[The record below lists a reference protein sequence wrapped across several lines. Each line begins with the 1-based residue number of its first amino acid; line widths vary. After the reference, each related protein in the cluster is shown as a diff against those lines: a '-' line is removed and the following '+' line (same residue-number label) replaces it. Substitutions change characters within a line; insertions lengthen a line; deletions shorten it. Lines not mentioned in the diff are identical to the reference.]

1 MHAKVAED
9 GFLWISSQRAL
20 LRRSKGME
28 EGCFFPQPSS
38 QVSPH
43 CQCREAER
51 GVIED
56 DYNVFKRG
64 AMDRRDFKIAVLA
77 TQAAL
82 LFIGKRFA
90 ITTKQLEAIQENSE
104 LLKRLNGTQGIAKKL
119 DVHSLEYGI
128 TGTEDDLQERIR
140 EFGHNKYDKSPS
152 RSYLLYLW
160 DACQDL
166 TLAILTVCAVIA
178 LAVGIPTEGLSQ
190 GWYDGVGILVSVVLI
205 VFFTATS
212 DYRQSLQFQL
222 LENEKKKIGVEVIR
236 GGVRTKTS
244 IFDLVVGDV
253 VHLSTGDQIPA
264 DGLFVSGY
272 SLTVDQSSLN
282 GESEPVFPS
291 HEKPSLFSGTMIQNG
306 SGRMLVTSVGM
317 RTEWGKLMSKLSEG
331 GDNETPL
338 QVRLNG
344 VATTVGK
351 IGLLFALLTFSVLII
366 RFLVAR
372 LAEGFKHWKM
382 LYLMNIVDYFAI
394 AVTILVVAVPEGLP
408 LAVTLS
414 LAYAMKQM
422 MDDKALVRNLAACET
437 MGSATYICSDKTG
450 TLTTNQMV
458 VVKIYACGQHNYPEN
473 VLKSLGGMAWE
484 LLIESLFLNTTG
496 DIVELNDEHEV
507 YGSPTEAA
515 LLNLGLALGGH
526 YSEVRSACGLVKVA
540 PFSSFEKKMSVLV
553 RKRDGRHRSF
563 CKGAPE
569 IVLRACSHLMDESG
583 ISKPLNVL
591 EKQKLQE
598 VIQAY
603 AQEAL
608 RTLCLAYVDHEGVP
622 DGKEVCPDTGLTLVA
637 IIGIKDPVR
646 PGAKDAVDLCVK
658 AGIKVCMVTGD
669 NLETAKAIAREC
681 HILTDGLAVE
691 GPVFRQWSSAEKTE
705 KLTRI
710 QVIARSSPNDKFMLV
725 QLLKERQE
733 VVAVTGDGTNDA
745 PALHAA
751 DIGLAMGI
759 SGTEVAKSTADVI
772 ILDDKFS
779 SVINVVKWGRSVYT
793 NIQNFVQFQLTVNV
807 VALTINFVS
816 ACVTGDAPL
825 TAVQLLWI
833 NLIMDTLGA
842 LALATEAPYDALMER
857 PPVGRQ
863 GSFITNVMWRNILGQ
878 AVYQLIV
885 LWVLQFSGK
894 TILGISD
901 DSSDE
906 VLNTVIFNSFVFC
919 QVFNEINSREMEKLN
934 VFSSLL
940 TNNLF
945 LLVLIFTVSFQV
957 VIVEYLGTF
966 ASTVPLSLKHWA
978 ISVGLG
984 FCSLIVAMVVKLLPV
999 PSKPVKDYLYFGSIQ
1014 PRTELHDQY
1023 QSLPRNST
1031 SRKAINNQYQ
1041 SLLTSPTSR
1050 KALNDHYQSLLTSPT
1065 S

>member
-1 MHAKVAED
+1 MSTPLNVESL
-9 GFLWISSQRAL
+9 GQRMICK
-20 LRRSKGME
+20 KGLK
-28 EGCFFPQPSS
+28 SL
-38 QVSPH
+38 V
-43 CQCREAER
+43 
-51 GVIED
+51 
-56 DYNVFKRG
+56 
-64 AMDRRDFKIAVLA
+64 
-77 TQAAL
+77 
-82 LFIGKRFA
+82 
-90 ITTKQLEAIQENSE
+90 TTI
-104 LLKRLNGTQGIAKKL
+104 
-119 DVHSLEYGI
+119 
-128 TGTEDDLQERIR
+128 
-140 EFGHNKYDKSPS
+140 
-152 RSYLLYLW
+152 
-160 DACQDL
+160 
-166 TLAILTVCAVIA
+166 IA

-190 GWYDGVGILVSVVLI
+190 GWYDGVGILVSVALV
-205 VFFTATS
+205 VFVTATS

-222 LENEKKKIGVEVIR
+222 LENEKKKISVEVVRDGIR
-236 GGVRTKTS
+236 MKIS

-253 VHLSTGDQIPA
+253 VHLSTGDQVPA

-272 SLTVDQSSLN
+272 SLTVDQSSLT
-282 GESEPVFPS
+282 GEIEPVLPS
-291 HEKPSLFSGTMIQNG
+291 SEKPSLFAGTMIKSG

-351 IGLLFALLTFSVLII
+351 IGLLFAILTFIVLIT

-372 LAEGFKHWKM
+372 FAEGFEHWNM
-382 LYLMNIVDYFAI
+382 LYLMDIVDYFAI

-458 VVKIYACGQHNYPEN
+458 VVKTYTAGHNNYVEN
-473 VLKSLGGMAWE
+473 LHKSLHGVAQM
-484 LLIESLFLNTTG
+484 LLIESMFLNTSG
-496 DIVELNDEHEV
+496 DIVELGDQHDV
-507 YGSPTEAA
+507 HGSPTEAA

-526 YSEVRSACGLVKVA
+526 YSEVRSACELVKVA

-553 RKRDGRHRSF
+553 RRKDGKYRSF
-563 CKGAPE
+563 CKGAAE
-569 IVLRACSHLMDESG
+569 IVLRACSHVMDEYG
-583 ISKPLNVL
+583 ESKPLDFPD
-591 EKQKLQE
+591 KQKLEE

-603 AQEAL
+603 AKEAL
-608 RTLCLAYVDHEGVP
+608 RTLCLAYVDHEGLP
-622 DGKEVCPDTGLTLVA
+622 EGEEVCPDIGLTLVA
-637 IIGIKDPVR
+637 IVGIKDPVR
-646 PGAKDAVDLCVK
+646 PGAKDAVDLCIK

-681 HILTDGLAVE
+681 HILTDGLAIE
-691 GPVFRQWSSAEKTE
+691 GPLFRQWSAAERME
-705 KLTRI
+705 KLSRI

-725 QLLKERQE
+725 QHLKDRKE

-772 ILDDKFS
+772 VLDDNFS

-793 NIQNFVQFQLTVNV
+793 NVQKFVQFQLTVNI

-863 GSFITNVMWRNILGQ
+863 GSFITNVMWRNIFSQ
-878 AVYQLIV
+878 ALYQLIIV
-885 LWVLQFSGK
+885 WVLQFKGK
-894 TILGISD
+894 TILKISD
-901 DSSDE
+901 DSADE
-906 VLNTVIFNSFVFC
+906 ILNTVIFNTFVFC
-919 QVFNEINSREMEKLN
+919 QVFNEINSREMDKVN

-940 TNNLF
+940 TNSLF
-945 LLVLIFTVSFQV
+945 LMVILFSVGFQVLIVQF
-957 VIVEYLGTF
+957 LGTF

-978 ISVGLG
+978 VSVGLG
-984 FCSLIVAMVVKLLPV
+984 FCSLFVAMVVKLIPV
-999 PSKPVKDYLYFGSIQ
+999 PSKPLIEFLYVGLMRPQ
-1014 PRTELHDQY
+1014 ADLHDQY
-1023 QSLPRNST
+1023 QSLP
-1031 SRKAINNQYQ
+1031 
-1041 SLLTSPTSR
+1041 TSPTSQ
-1050 KALNDHYQSLLTSPT
+1050 KILHA
-1065 S
+1065 